1 MVEIYQKLQE
11 LWEQMI
17 LLNNLKLKVQVN
29 TEIKVR

>member
-1 MVEIYQKLQE
+1 MAEIYQKLQE